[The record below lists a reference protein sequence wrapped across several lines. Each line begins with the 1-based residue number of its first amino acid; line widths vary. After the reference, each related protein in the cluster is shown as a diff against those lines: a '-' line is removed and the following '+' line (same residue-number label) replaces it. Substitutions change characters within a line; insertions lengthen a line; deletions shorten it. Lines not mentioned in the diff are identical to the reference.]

1 MSAPTP
7 ESALPP
13 GQARAAELHLR
24 VRLGSAEAEPLSEAE
39 QAEYARLQTE
49 HGAFL
54 AEMDAAETALLRA
67 CADAAPATGFSAK
80 VLAALPAAPAPALP
94 VAAPSAAEA
103 GGTRVFTAAASSNRT
118 RWLWPALAAAALLA
132 VALLGLPYLQGGG
145 TNEGPGGDS
154 MAAEQPKQVSGQ
166 LMDDQGRPVDRVEAG
181 KRYRVEEGEVAAVKL
196 GEHARVRLAERTE
209 FEIPQ
214 QDLEAGLRLY
224 EGMLYA
230 HEAGR
235 DSKAGL
241 TVDCADFSAKGQGKF
256 VAIQEALPADPEH
269 NPDGWGQGIV
279 IVFQGTANIMAHA
292 GAELTLK
299 QGEMYI
305 TDGEAQDVQ
314 VFLAGYA
321 KQAALLNT
329 QAADPRDATA
339 LRALYQERVAGFRRN
354 LKQIDESLAAATSP
368 EKVSELKR
376 RRALVAQ
383 YLDTHAKR
391 LESFAGSD
399 EDTPAVRA
407 KRLRR
412 AGEKV
417 ERVWE
422 EDFPD
427 PAEWF

>member
-1 MSAPTP
+1 MSVPTP

-24 VRLGSAEAEPLSEAE
+24 VRLGSGDAEPLSEAE
-39 QAEYARLQTE
+39 QTEYARLQAE

-54 AEMDAAETALLRA
+54 AELDAAEAALARA
-67 CADAAPATGFSAK
+67 CADAAPAPGFRAK
-80 VLAALPAAPAPALP
+80 VLAALPAAPEPALP
-94 VAAPSAAEA
+94 VAAPAAVET
-103 GGTRVFTAAASSNRT
+103 GGTRVFTASSAPARP
-118 RWLWPALAAAALLA
+118 RWLWPALATAALLA
-132 VALLGLPYLQGGG
+132 VALLGQPYLQGGG
-145 TNEGPGGDS
+145 TSEGPGEI
-154 MAAEQPKQVSGQ
+154 AIAPKPREISGV
-166 LMDDQGRPVDRVEAG
+166 LVDADGKRVERVEAG
-181 KRYRVEEGEVAAVKL
+181 KRYRVEDGEVAAVKL
-196 GEHARVRLAERTE
+196 GENARVRLAERTE
-209 FEIPQ
+209 FELSREE
-214 QDLEAGLRLY
+214 LEAGLRLY

-235 DSKAGL
+235 DGKAAL
-241 TVDCADFSAKGQGKF
+241 TVDCADFSAQGRGKF
-256 VAIQEALPADPEH
+256 VAIQEAAPADPDF

-279 IVFQGTANIMAHA
+279 IVFQGSANIMAHA
-292 GAELTLK
+292 GAQLTLK
-299 QGEMYI
+299 PGEMYI

-321 KQAALLNT
+321 KQARELDV
-329 QAADPRDATA
+329 QAANPVDAA
-339 LRALYQERVAGFRRN
+339 AQRALYQERVAGFRRN
-354 LKQIDESLAAATSP
+354 LKQLDESLATATSP
-368 EKVSELKR
+368 EKASELKR

-407 KRLRR
+407 KQLRR